1 MFITLFS
8 NAFQLNPLYGAEQ
21 KRSVMKSIRCMGKWL
36 WPILI
41 PCSSFPFNT
50 GCKNDEVQSGEP
62 WLGSGF
68 ESEALGYLCGNAY
81 SSNGVEPLGHLSHSC
96 ASWDLRRGKL
106 QPSKAQSRIL
116 KEIRHCILVPSA
128 LTFGALS
135 SHKNKIDYNSRFPQR
150 VTWGAFC
157 EQFNAVIECLLLE
170 TITHFLYT
178 PLVSCK

>member
-1 MFITLFS
+1 M
-8 NAFQLNPLYGAEQ
+8 
-21 KRSVMKSIRCMGKWL
+21 MKSIRCMGKWP
-36 WPILI
+36 WPTLI
-41 PCSSFPFNT
+41 PCCFPLHT

-68 ESEALGYLCGNAY
+68 EFETLGYLCGIAY
-81 SSNGVEPLGHLSHSC
+81 SSNGVGPLGHRSQSC
-96 ASWDLRRGKL
+96 ASWDLRRGKP
-106 QPSKAQSRIL
+106 QPSKAQSHIL
-116 KEIRHCILVPSA
+116 QEIRHCMQVQPA

-135 SHKNKIDYNSRFPQR
+135 SQKNKIDYNSRFPQR
-150 VTWGAFC
+150 VTWGTFC